1 MKWDLEMGKRKMGR
15 LGGFG
20 DPWHEL
26 GLLPPVSAVGAGG
39 LSARCSPFARA
50 VPPQRT
56 PEGAKFVVARL
67 W

>member
-1 MKWDLEMGKRKMGR
+1 MKWDLETGKREMWR
-15 LGGFG
+15 WRGFW

-50 VPPQRT
+50 APP
-56 PEGAKFVVARL
+56 PKDPDGANFVVARL